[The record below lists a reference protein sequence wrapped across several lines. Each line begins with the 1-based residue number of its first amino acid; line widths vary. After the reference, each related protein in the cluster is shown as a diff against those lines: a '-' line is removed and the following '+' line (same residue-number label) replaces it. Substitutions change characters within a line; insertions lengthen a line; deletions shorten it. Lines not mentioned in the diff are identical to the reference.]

1 MRVTFFILFAL
12 MQFVDLNAQWKR
24 SDLPSGFE
32 SMQSTLQYKDS
43 LLLFSYQNIYKC
55 KVGNP
60 WKEVYTYDGGGD
72 YFGIDTT
79 TFIIHYSSRLLFR
92 SQDYC
97 NSWDTLKLPITEECS
112 SYYITS
118 SDSLIICHDYSNNS
132 IFTSANYGQ
141 SWIQISTPKE
151 VTSISSICHMK
162 NITLITTGSG
172 KMYASSNFK
181 DWIEFDEISRYVQ
194 EVRNLGK
201 LSHVK
206 YFYTINKLY
215 TYNTENKVYKKIGL
229 DSLLIAKELSE
240 GYPLNYF
247 CQDSII
253 LIKVGSK
260 IIKST
265 DQGATWDKTYGIPDS
280 TFSNNGIVFHEDG
293 DVFGLFSFKNGE
305 TGGIYKLSK
314 LSNAWSA
321 LKIPS
326 YNSSWLNTILTS
338 KRELYFG
345 TGDKM
350 FRTLDKG
357 DTWIDVTNGIKHSTS
372 FMLFTDGIK
381 LFSSH
386 YQGGKLYVKSEYQ
399 DDWVSIDLFE
409 NQVVSSI
416 IKGNAV
422 YYVTTMSNDLFLV
435 DSSFK
440 KKKYIMNLNG
450 KALAY
455 NRSGLHIMEF
465 NRNLTDKNSIEL
477 IIDENGE
484 VTDTLN
490 ILDNNNYNIGS
501 NSYVE
506 KMLFAGTR
514 KLLES
519 NNQLY
524 TFDAFNNI
532 VQLRKNPFGFDT
544 YGNKNNG
551 ESKYVTIEKYIIVC
565 DNYITS
571 NYLTSN
577 YRLYKSII
585 SSSNDYGLSWK
596 VKFELNY
603 DTTSC
608 INPYNGDNY
617 ADLSIVDS
625 NVILTSS
632 KGIYRSYNFGGDWIQ
647 FDSLDDVRYITASSD
662 DYIVK
667 KINGSIYQKKKDQ
680 SLNVI
685 QASTGYNSYCEN
697 ESFEVPIC
705 VYGKIKDSSK
715 FSILL
720 SDYQGRFDKQVEI
733 GTGIYVKGAKYYAKI
748 PVNTP
753 PGNRYRIKATNFK
766 DTSFDNGF
774 DITINSTPKSMLF
787 GKLVVPSFSESIF
800 STELSEGSSYAWEI
814 LSGDAVFTSKYRNVT
829 SIKFNQIGIVT
840 LKLTHTTK
848 YGCIDEKIFTIQVKS
863 PLDIQSNEFSVVT
876 ISPNPTG
883 ESDQFLVRFT
893 ETPNQ
898 DVSIELLDMLG
909 SIHYSNTIQAGS
921 ESCTIPVLG
930 LSSGM
935 YMLRVR
941 MYNEVFLEK
950 VIVN

>member
-1 MRVTFFILFAL
+1 MRVYFFILFAL
-12 MQFVDLNAQWKR
+12 IQLVDLNAQWKR
-24 SDLPSGFE
+24 SDLPPGSE
-32 SMQSTLQYKDS
+32 YMQSILKYKDS
-43 LLLFSYQNIYKC
+43 LLLFSYSNIYKC
-55 KVGNP
+55 KEGNP
-60 WKEVYTYDGGGD
+60 WKEVYTYYGSGD

-79 TFIIHYSSRLLFR
+79 IFIHHFSSRLLYR

-97 NSWDTLKLPITEECS
+97 NSWDTLKLPITEKCS
-112 SYYITS
+112 SYYIS
-118 SDSLIICHDYSNNS
+118 SYDSLLFCHDYSDNS
-132 IFTSANYGQ
+132 IFTSVNYGQ
-141 SWIQISTPKE
+141 SWNKLSPPKDD
-151 VTSISSICHMK
+151 TLIISICHLK
-162 NITLITTGSG
+162 NKTLIATGSG
-172 KMYASSNFK
+172 KMYESSNLNE
-181 DWIEFDEISRYVQ
+181 WIELDISSSYVQ
-194 EVRNLGK
+194 EVRNVGK

-206 YFYTINKLY
+206 YFFANNRLY
-215 TYNTENKVYKKIGL
+215 TYNTEKKTYRKIGL
-229 DSLLIAKELSE
+229 DSLMINKELSE
-240 GYPLNYF
+240 GYSLSFF

-253 LIKVGSK
+253 LIQVGYK

-280 TFSNNGIVFHEDG
+280 TFSYNGIVFHEDG
-293 DVFGLFSFKNGE
+293 DVFGIFYSNNGQ
-305 TGGIYKLSK
+305 TGGIFTLSK

-326 YNSSWLNTILTS
+326 YNSSWQNTLLTS
-338 KRELYFG
+338 KRELYFM
-345 TGDKM
+345 TGDKL

-440 KKKYIMNLNG
+440 KKKYIMNVMG
-450 KALAY
+450 KALAH
-455 NRSGLHIMEF
+455 NRSGLHILEF
-465 NRNLTDKNSIEL
+465 NDNITDKNTIEL

-490 ILDNNNYNIGS
+490 ILDNDKFINNFNPYGD
-501 NSYVE
+501 
-506 KMLFAGTR
+506 KFLFAGTR
-514 KLLES
+514 KLYQS
-519 NNQLY
+519 NNQLF

-532 VQLRKNPFGFDT
+532 VQLRKDPFGFDPSGRN
-544 YGNKNNG
+544 YS
-551 ESKYVTIEKYIIVC
+551 ESKYVTLEKYILVC
-565 DNYITS
+565 DNYIS
-571 NYLTSN
+571 NEDR
-577 YRLYKSII
+577 RLYKSII

-596 VKFELNY
+596 KKFEINY
-603 DTTSC
+603 DTTTC
-608 INPYNGDNY
+608 INPYNSDNY
-617 ADLSIVDS
+617 ADLSIIDS
-625 NVILTSS
+625 TVILTSS
-632 KGIYRSYNFGGDWIQ
+632 KGIYRSYNFGGDWIL
-647 FDSLDDVRYITASSD
+647 FDSLNDVRYIVASSD
-662 DYIVK
+662 AYIVK
-667 KINGSIYQKKKDQ
+667 KINGSIYQKKKNQ
-680 SLNVI
+680 YLNVI

-697 ESFEVPIC
+697 ESFEVPIN
-705 VYGKIKDSSK
+705 VYGNIQDSSK

-720 SDYQGRFDKQVEI
+720 SDSQGRFDKQVEI
-733 GTGIYVKGAKYYAKI
+733 GTGIYFKGAKYYAKI

-774 DITINSTPKSMLF
+774 DIAINSTPKSVLI

-800 STELSEGSSYAWEI
+800 STELTEGSSYTWEI

-848 YGCIDEKIFTIQVKS
+848 YGCIDEQIFTILVKS
-863 PLDIQSNEFSVVT
+863 PLDIQSNEFFVFT

-883 ESDQFLVRFT
+883 ESDQFLVRFV
-893 ETPNQ
+893 EIPNQ
-898 DVSIELLDMLG
+898 DISIELLDILG
-909 SIHYSNTIQAGS
+909 SVHYSNTIQAGS
-921 ESCTIPVLG
+921 ESCTIPVQG

-941 MYNEVFLEK
+941 MNNEVFIEK